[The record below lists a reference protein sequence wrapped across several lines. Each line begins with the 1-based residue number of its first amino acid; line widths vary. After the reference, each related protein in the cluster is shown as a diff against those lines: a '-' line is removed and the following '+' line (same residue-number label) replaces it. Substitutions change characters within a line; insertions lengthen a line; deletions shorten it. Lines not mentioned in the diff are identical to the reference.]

1 MIIGI
6 DLGETIVTRKNT
18 TDGTSVFFPDVVR
31 VIRRIVNLADKV
43 HIISRVNRVQEER
56 SKAWLQQ
63 ADFFAITGIPREN
76 LHYCRER
83 EDKAEIGRRLGVTHH
98 IDDRPEVMVHFDDSV
113 VKYLFRPEPLD
124 VVSYFNKLKNTKVMS
139 SWTEIEKEVC
149 L

>member
-1 MIIGI
+1 MIISI
-6 DLGETIVTRKNT
+6 DLGETVVTKKTT
-18 TDGTSVFFPDVVR
+18 TDGSSVFFPDAVR
-31 VIRRIVNLADKV
+31 VIRKIVKVADEV
-43 HIISRVNRVQEER
+43 HIISRVSRLQEER
-56 SKAWLQQ
+56 SKVWLQQ

-98 IDDRPEVMVHFDDSV
+98 IDDRPEVMIHFDNGV

-124 VVSYFNKLKNTKVMS
+124 VISHFNKLKNTKIMS
-139 SWTEIEKEVC
+139 GWTEIEKEIC